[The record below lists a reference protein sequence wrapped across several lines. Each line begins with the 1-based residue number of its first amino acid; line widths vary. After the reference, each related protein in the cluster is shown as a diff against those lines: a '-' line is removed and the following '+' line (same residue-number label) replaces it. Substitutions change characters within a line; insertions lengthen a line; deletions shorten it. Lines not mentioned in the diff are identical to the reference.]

1 MIKKFCTSRLSSVR
15 HESEDQ
21 NGRMYSRERIRRG
34 PTYPEPSYYKHDLEK
49 GIPRSEVKKYTVIAR
64 KLELEDDTKAILQWF
79 LILLQKNSFTSNSLN
94 HLLSGMGHNCCVSY
108 TLEYLK
114 L

>member
-1 MIKKFCTSRLSSVR
+1 MIKHTSVHIKKFCTSRLSSVR

-49 GIPRSEVKKYTVIAR
+49 GIPRTEVKKYTVIAR
-64 KLELEDDTKAILQWF
+64 KLWNWK
-79 LILLQKNSFTSNSLN
+79 
-94 HLLSGMGHNCCVSY
+94 M
-108 TLEYLK
+108 TLTQYFNGF
-114 L
+114 